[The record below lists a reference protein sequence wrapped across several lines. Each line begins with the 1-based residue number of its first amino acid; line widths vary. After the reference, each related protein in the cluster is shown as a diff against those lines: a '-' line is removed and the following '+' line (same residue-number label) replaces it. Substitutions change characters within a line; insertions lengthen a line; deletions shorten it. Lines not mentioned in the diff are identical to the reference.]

1 MRLRRE
7 EWILGLGVLLLLVIL
22 NGLLITKYDALFSV
36 ISDDYGK
43 LLSYNYHVSGF
54 DATTYSVLTEWG
66 MKYDV
71 LRHPLLPYLM
81 WLPYGL
87 NQILISLLGINGALY
102 IAAVIILF
110 FGFVPPSSSIASCK
124 S

>member
-7 EWILGLGVLLLLVIL
+7 EWILGVGILLLLIIL
-22 NGLLITKYDALFSV
+22 NGMLIAKYDALFSV
-36 ISDDYGK
+36 VCEDYGK

-81 WLPYGL
+81 WLPYGI
-87 NQILISLLGINGALY
+87 NQILISLTGVNGLC
-102 IAAVIILF
+102 ILRL
-110 FGFVPPSSSIASCK
+110 PSSFSLLSALR
-124 S
+124 